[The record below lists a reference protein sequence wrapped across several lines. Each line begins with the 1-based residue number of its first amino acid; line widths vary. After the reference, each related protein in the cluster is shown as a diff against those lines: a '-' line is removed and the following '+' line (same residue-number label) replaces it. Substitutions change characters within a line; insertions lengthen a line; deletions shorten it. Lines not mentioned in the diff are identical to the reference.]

1 MTATSTSRGKD
12 RSVSPGSEPDV
23 TPDAAEPEGAADAKA
38 SAKAGGGSAK
48 KRTSAAGQQRDEV
61 VVHVPSPT
69 DATDHESDVR
79 VAGKTSSSSGTSSAN
94 ETVTDVSVVDTPEP
108 SSSSGSS
115 ESARLAADPAWTA
128 ATEPPGS
135 VFAGRTDTPPPPP
148 PVAPAYSSP
157 PPPAP
162 SVTRAAAAARP
173 VDGKPPRKAHLQVSR
188 FEPLSVMKFSF
199 VMSLV
204 CFVVLLVAVTV
215 LYVILSGLGVF
226 DSISSTINELTQEQG
241 SKTSNFDASSWF
253 SFTKI
258 FGYTA
263 LIGGLNVLII
273 TALAT
278 VWSVIY
284 NIAADFVGGVEVTLK
299 EAE

>member
-1 MTATSTSRGKD
+1 VTATPTSKGKDRTVSAGSESASDAVEPEVSDDATSTGGGAVKKTSAVGQKREEVKV
-12 RSVSPGSEPDV
+12 SVPAPGD
-23 TPDAAEPEGAADAKA
+23 EPETK
-38 SAKAGGGSAK
+38 
-48 KRTSAAGQQRDEV
+48 
-61 VVHVPSPT
+61 
-69 DATDHESDVR
+69 SDVK
-79 VAGKTSSSSGTSSAN
+79 VAGKTQAPAN
-94 ETVTDVSVVDTPEP
+94 DTVTD
-108 SSSSGSS
+108 
-115 ESARLAADPAWTA
+115 LAVLPDDEGDPNWAA
-128 ATEPPGS
+128 ATEPAGS
-135 VFAGRTDTPPPPP
+135 VFAGRTETPPPPP
-148 PVAPAYSSP
+148 PQATPGP

-162 SVTRAAAAARP
+162 HAVGAPGAPGAPGPAR
-173 VDGKPPRKAHLQVSR
+173 KPPGTEAKARKAQLQVSR

-215 LYVILSGLGVF
+215 LYMILSGLGVF
-226 DSISSTINELTQEQG
+226 DSISSTINNLTQDQNNK
-241 SKTSNFDASSWF
+241 SSFDASSWF
-253 SFTKI
+253 SFSKV

-273 TALAT
+273 TALST

>member
-1 MTATSTSRGKD
+1 VTATSTSRGKD
-12 RSVSPGSEPDV
+12 RTVSPGSEPDV

-69 DATDHESDVR
+69 DATENESDVR
-79 VAGKTSSSSGTSSAN
+79 VAGTSSTPSSTN
-94 ETVTDVSVVDTPEP
+94 ETVTDLSVVDTPES

-148 PVAPAYSSP
+148 PPVAPAYAP
-157 PPPAP
+157 PHTPGSAP
-162 SVTRAAAAARP
+162 SVTRAAARP
-173 VDGKPPRKAHLQVSR
+173 ADGKSPRKAHLQVSR